1 VSRSLAIACLLG
13 LLATGFACDKK
24 KGPSEEPTQ
33 GDADGNASA
42 EGVVVEEPGTEPAEG
57 GGAVE
62 PIDRDELEYE
72 GTVEVVAGT
81 VPCTTDADC
90 VPAECCHPTTC
101 VAAASK
107 VDCSATMCTMECKS
121 GTMDCFGGCL
131 CGEDKMC
138 AAKIWTATGG

>member
-1 VSRSLAIACLLG
+1 M
-13 LLATGFACDKK
+13 
-24 KGPSEEPTQ
+24 SE
-33 GDADGNASA
+33 GG
-42 EGVVVEEPGTEPAEG
+42 GVVVEEPGEDPEAPADG
-57 GGAVE
+57 VD
-62 PIDRDELEYE
+62 PIADKGELEYE

-90 VPAECCHPTTC
+90 VPAECCHPSTC
-101 VAAASK
+101 VNPSSK
-107 VDCSATMCTMECKS
+107 QDSSATMCTLECKS